1 MNWGNLYNH
10 TKLFLK
16 SVKHELTTPLTPLN
30 YLGTLSKKSL
40 EDYQSGGAKKQ
51 KRKTHKRKI
60 HKRKIH
66 KRKIHKRITHK
77 KTKTRKKKHY

>member
-30 YLGTLSKKSL
+30 YLGSLSKKSL
-40 EDYQSGGAKKQ
+40 LGYQSGGDKKQ
-51 KRKTHKRKI
+51 KRKT

>member
-16 SVKHELTTPLTPLN
+16 NVKRELKTPLTPLN
-30 YLGTLSKKSL
+30 YLGSLSKKSL

-66 KRKIHKRITHK
+66 KRITHK

>member
-16 SVKHELTTPLTPLN
+16 SVKGEFNSPLTSVN
-30 YLGTLSKKSL
+30 YLGTLSKKSRL
-40 EDYQSGGAKKQ
+40 DYQSGGAKKQ

-66 KRKIHKRITHK
+66 KRITHK

>member
-1 MNWGNLYNH
+1 MNWGNLYSH

-16 SVKHELTTPLTPLN
+16 SVKREFNSPLTPVN

-51 KRKTHKRKI
+51 KRKTHKHKT

-66 KRKIHKRITHK
+66 KRKTHK
-77 KTKTRKKKHY
+77 KTKTRKKKHH